1 MKQRCFI
8 IGYGNSMFE
17 GSDFDGYKVVLGN
30 GEIYAS
36 RNVTP
41 TPTMEVTKSFLSR
54 RSHDPLGEGEL
65 VERIFDVEGKEK
77 LAWEEGA
84 HMTSRILA

>member
-1 MKQRCFI
+1 MGKVHVSSMDIPPGEDSGRGNKRVSLEAMKQRCFI

-36 RNVTP
+36 RNV
-41 TPTMEVTKSFLSR
+41 M
-54 RSHDPLGEGEL
+54 
-65 VERIFDVEGKEK
+65 
-77 LAWEEGA
+77 
-84 HMTSRILA
+84 